1 MTINS
6 AVTLTTIYKRLG
18 EFRSD
23 YQTEKDAID
32 GIRAMIAIMLQNA
45 CAHEQIESDGMMYV
59 KDIKQ
64 FKEFIINEL

>member
-23 YQTEKDAID
+23 YQTEMDAID
-32 GIRAMIAIMLQNA
+32 GIRSMIAIMLSNA
-45 CAHEQIESDGMMYV
+45 CAHEQIESDDAMFI
-59 KDIKQ
+59 KDIKLFQ
-64 FKEFIINEL
+64 EFIINEL